1 MKLTVKLHTLGL
13 STTLPHKQV
22 QESFYWQSRLL
33 QSHVKQWSPSGL
45 CTQPPP
51 PLFNAA
57 RPWLQSQTRRE
68 FCCEIWRRHCHHRS
82 GVRQQWEIN
91 NLAEWCTQKKLQL
104 SVGET
109 KELVVYFLKR
119 KKKRGKHINPAEE
132 EQMNRFLV
140 NGKFKSQRFCHGRHP
155 LPLSKK
161 ENRAA
166 LFLKEKLKKIKIC
179 CQGLVNLFRRAT
191 QSVLTEAPAWCVH
204 GRGRESN
211 SMQLKL
217 PRTSFVSINSA
228 SVIFFFISEVPVQ
241 NKICHQRQHPPQPQS
256 VTEIS
261 NAVPDYGLWWLS

>member
-45 CTQPPP
+45 CTQPP

-166 LFLKEKLKKIKIC
+166 YFSRKNLRRLKSAAKVLLTFLDEQHKAFWLRHLRGAC
-179 CQGLVNLFRRAT
+179 TAVDGRAIACNWNCLGHHLYPST
-191 QSVLTEAPAWCVH
+191 QHHW
-204 GRGRESN
+204 
-211 SMQLKL
+211 
-217 PRTSFVSINSA
+217 
-228 SVIFFFISEVPVQ
+228 FFF
-241 NKICHQRQHPPQPQS
+241 
-256 VTEIS
+256 
-261 NAVPDYGLWWLS
+261 Y